1 MNDPV
6 YMISN
11 KSQKCIPNI
20 SMSKSLSSSAQQ
32 QQNNNKK
39 TTQLKSTWKHAHFIV
54 TLKKDPEPTN
64 DMFVIHVIN
73 IIPVKKICSSMNFR
87 SFVFK

>member
-11 KSQKCIPNI
+11 KSQKCMQNI

-64 DMFVIHVIN
+64 DMFAIIN
-73 IIPVKKICSSMNFR
+73 IIPVNKNLFFNELQVICI
-87 SFVFK
+87 

>member
-11 KSQKCIPNI
+11 KPQKCMPNI
-20 SMSKSLSSSAQQ
+20 SMSKSHSSSAQQ

-64 DMFVIHVIN
+64 DMFVIIN
-73 IIPVKKICSSMNFR
+73 IIPVKKMCSSMNFR

>member
-1 MNDPV
+1 M
-6 YMISN
+6 
-11 KSQKCIPNI
+11 PNI

-64 DMFVIHVIN
+64 DMFVIIN
-73 IIPVKKICSSMNFR
+73 IIPVKKNLFFNELQVICI
-87 SFVFK
+87 

>member
-11 KSQKCIPNI
+11 KSQKCMPNI

-32 QQNNNKK
+32 QQNDNKK

-64 DMFVIHVIN
+64 DMFVIIN
-73 IIPVKKICSSMNFR
+73 IIPVKKNLFFNELQVICI
-87 SFVFK
+87 

>member
-11 KSQKCIPNI
+11 KPQKCMQNI
-20 SMSKSLSSSAQQ
+20 SMSKKPFLISSTTK
-32 QQNNNKK
+32 NNNKNR
-39 TTQLKSTWKHAHFIV
+39 QLKSTWKHAHFIV

-64 DMFVIHVIN
+64 DMFVIIN
-73 IIPVKKICSSMNFR
+73 IIPVKKNLFFNELQVICI
-87 SFVFK
+87 

>member
-11 KSQKCIPNI
+11 KPQKCIPNI

-32 QQNNNKK
+32 QQNNNKNR
-39 TTQLKSTWKHAHFIV
+39 QLKSTWKHAHFIV

-64 DMFVIHVIN
+64 DMFVIIN
-73 IIPVKKICSSMNFR
+73 IIPVNKNLFFNELPVICI
-87 SFVFK
+87 

>member
-11 KSQKCIPNI
+11 KSQKCMPNI

-32 QQNNNKK
+32 QQNNNKNR
-39 TTQLKSTWKHAHFIV
+39 QLKSTWKHAHFIV

-64 DMFVIHVIN
+64 DMFVIIN
-73 IIPVKKICSSMNFR
+73 IIPVKKNLFFNELQVICI
-87 SFVFK
+87 

>member
-11 KSQKCIPNI
+11 KSQKCMPNI
-20 SMSKSLSSSAQQ
+20 FMSKSLSSSAQQ
-32 QQNNNKK
+32 QNNNKNR
-39 TTQLKSTWKHAHFIV
+39 QLKSTWKHAHFIV

-64 DMFVIHVIN
+64 DMFDIIN
-73 IIPVKKICSSMNFR
+73 IIPVNKNLFFNELQVICI
-87 SFVFK
+87 